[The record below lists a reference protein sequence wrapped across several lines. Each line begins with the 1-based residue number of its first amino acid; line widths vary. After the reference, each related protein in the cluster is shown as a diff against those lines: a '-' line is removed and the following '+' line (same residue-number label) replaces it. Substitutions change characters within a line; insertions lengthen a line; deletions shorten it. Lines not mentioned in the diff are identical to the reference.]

1 MGMASYRRLLAIPAV
16 RSVLL
21 LGFLIRIPIWASF
34 IVLTLHVV
42 SGLGQSYAAAG
53 LVTTVTTVAMAVAG
67 PWRGRALDRLGLRRT
82 IAPQL
87 VVLAV
92 VWAVAPFVPY
102 AALLVL
108 AAVGGLANLPHFSVM
123 RQVLISAVDDEDRK
137 AALSLDALFTELSFM
152 IGPVIGV
159 LVATWIETSWALL
172 GCQLVGVLGGVAL
185 WWVNPALVPAAE
197 EVPVTSVTPSGAP
210 LEAGQLVEPVTA
222 TGQVAAGPP
231 VGGSTS
237 AFAAGLWKSPA
248 IIAVLSAGVATTV
261 VLTGTDLGIVG
272 AMREMEQPDSIGW
285 MLAVWGFGSALGA
298 LVYGAL
304 HRPVPL
310 NLLLALLAATTI
322 PVALADDRVT
332 LAVLLF
338 GCGLFCAPTITAASE
353 ALSRAV
359 PVTNLGEVMGWQ
371 GVAFTVG
378 SSTGAPL
385 AGVAIDHSGWPAAF
399 VVTGGVALVAAVVA
413 LGLEVSR
420 ARQRTDG
427 ARTLEA

>member
-1 MGMASYRRLLAIPAV
+1 MGMGMATYRRLLGNPTV
-16 RSVLL
+16 RSVLV
-21 LGFLIRIPIWASF
+21 LGFAIRIPVWASF

-42 SGLGQSYAAAG
+42 TGLGQGYAAAG
-53 LVTTVTTVAMAVAG
+53 LVTTVTTIAMAVAG
-67 PWRGRALDRLGLRRT
+67 PWRGRALDRVGLRAT

-92 VWAVAPFVPY
+92 VWSIAPFVPY

-108 AAVGGLANLPHFSVM
+108 AAAGGLANLPHFSVI
-123 RQVLISAVDDEDRK
+123 RQVLIAAVDDEDRK

-152 IGPVIGV
+152 VGPVIGV
-159 LVATWIETSWALL
+159 LIATWFETSWALL
-172 GCQLVGVLGGVAL
+172 GCQLAGVLGGVAL
-185 WWVNPALVPAAE
+185 WWANPALVPDSPPADVSE
-197 EVPVTSVTPSGAP
+197 ETREGESARADRPAP
-210 LEAGQLVEPVTA
+210 
-222 TGQVAAGPP
+222 
-231 VGGSTS
+231 TS
-237 AFAAGLWKSPA
+237 ALAAGLWRSPA
-248 IIAVLSAGVATTV
+248 ILAVLSAGVATTV
-261 VLTGTDLGIVG
+261 VLTGTDLGVVG
-272 AMREMEQPDSIGW
+272 ALRQMEQPDSIGW
-285 MLAVWGFGSALGA
+285 VLAVWGFGSAVGA

-338 GCGLFCAPTITAASE
+338 ACGLFCAPTITAASE

-385 AGVAIDHSGWPAAF
+385 AGLAIDHSGWPAAF
-399 VVTGGVALVAAVVA
+399 VVTGGVALIAAVIA
-413 LGLEVSR
+413 LVLEAGR
-420 ARQRTDG
+420 ARQRAG
-427 ARTLEA
+427 AARTLEA

>member
-1 MGMASYRRLLAIPAV
+1 MGMGMAAYRRLLANPTV
-16 RSVLL
+16 RSVLI
-21 LGFLIRIPIWASF
+21 LGFAIRIPVWASF

-42 SGLGQSYAAAG
+42 SGLGQGYAAAG

-67 PWRGRALDRLGLRRT
+67 PWRGRALDRVGLRAT

-92 VWAVAPFVPY
+92 VWSIAPFVPY

-108 AAVGGLANLPHFSVM
+108 AAAGGLANLPHFSVI
-123 RQVLISAVDDEDRK
+123 RQVLIAAVDDEDRK

-152 IGPVIGV
+152 VGPVIGV
-159 LVATWIETSWALL
+159 LIATWFETSWALL
-172 GCQLVGVLGGVAL
+172 GCQLAGVVGGLAL
-185 WWVNPALVPAAE
+185 WWVNPALVPDS
-197 EVPVTSVTPSGAP
+197 PAP
-210 LEAGQLVEPVTA
+210 DMSEAGPE
-222 TGQVAAGPP
+222 
-231 VGGSTS
+231 GGSPRADRPVPTS
-237 AFAAGLWKSPA
+237 ALAAGLWRSPA
-248 IIAVLSAGVATTV
+248 IVAVLSAGVATTV
-261 VLTGTDLGIVG
+261 VLTGTDLGVVG
-272 AMREMEQPDSIGW
+272 ALRQMEQPDSIGW
-285 MLAVWGFGSALGA
+285 VLAVWGFGSAVGA

-338 GCGLFCAPTITAASE
+338 ACGLFCAPTITAASE

-385 AGVAIDHSGWPAAF
+385 AGLAIDHSGWPAAF
-399 VVTGGVALVAAVVA
+399 VVTGGVALVAAVIA
-413 LGLEVSR
+413 LVLEAGR
-420 ARQRTDG
+420 ARQRLS
-427 ARTLEA
+427 LEA

>member
-1 MGMASYRRLLAIPAV
+1 MGMGMAAYRRLLRNPTV
-16 RSVLL
+16 RSVLV
-21 LGFLIRIPIWASF
+21 LGFAIRIPVWASF

-42 SGLGQSYAAAG
+42 TGLGESYAAAG

-67 PWRGRALDRLGLRRT
+67 PWRGRALDRIGLRAT

-92 VWAVAPFVPY
+92 VWAIAPFVPY

-108 AAVGGLANLPHFSVM
+108 AVLGGLANLPHFSVI
-123 RQVLISAVDDEDRK
+123 RQVLIAAVNDEDRK

-152 IGPVIGV
+152 VGPVIGV
-159 LVATWIETSWALL
+159 LVATWFDTSWALL
-172 GCQLVGVLGGVAL
+172 GCQLAGVLGGVAL
-185 WWVNPALVPAAE
+185 WWVNPALVPAAPSEDDSALPDGSARPE
-197 EVPVTSVTPSGAP
+197 EAAP
-210 LEAGQLVEPVTA
+210 
-222 TGQVAAGPP
+222 
-231 VGGSTS
+231 TS
-237 AFAAGLWKSPA
+237 ALAIGLWRSPA
-248 IIAVLSAGVATTV
+248 ILAVLAAGVATTV
-261 VLTGTDLGIVG
+261 VLTGTDLGVV
-272 AMREMEQPDSIGW
+272 AALRQMERPDSIGW
-285 MLAVWGFGSALGA
+285 VLAVWGFGSAVGA

-322 PVALADDRVT
+322 PVALADDRLT

-353 ALSRAV
+353 ALSRTV

-385 AGVAIDHSGWPAAF
+385 AGLAIDHSGWQAAF

-413 LGLEVSR
+413 LVLEVGR
-420 ARQRTDG
+420 ARTRVVAG
-427 ARTLEA
+427 PTLEA